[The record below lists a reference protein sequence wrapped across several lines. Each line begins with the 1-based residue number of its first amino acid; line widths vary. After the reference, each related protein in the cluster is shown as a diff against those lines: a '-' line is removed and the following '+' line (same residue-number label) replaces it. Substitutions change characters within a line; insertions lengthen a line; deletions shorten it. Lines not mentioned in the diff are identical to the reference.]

1 VSEARRRIVD
11 VLLQEVAE
19 VSAAVGSTPSRTAKV
34 TLVADLLRR
43 AADDPT
49 AQAAALV
56 PALVSWLSGDLR
68 QRRTGIGWTALRTR
82 PPPAAA
88 PTLTVAEVDAAFAGA
103 AGLSGPRSQTAR
115 RELLADLL
123 GRATAPEQRLLA
135 GLVSGELRQG
145 AQEGVMLA
153 AVAKA
158 AAVPESAVR
167 RAQTL
172 TGDLG
177 LVAGTALASGADGLA
192 GFGLQ
197 VGTPLAPM
205 LAGSAPSLAAAL
217 EKTGP
222 AGVEWKLD
230 GIRVQVHRDG
240 DQVRVFTRS
249 LEEITDRMPEVVAAV
264 VAGVPGR
271 AVLDGE
277 VLALHPDGRPRPFQ
291 VTGSRT
297 ATRSD
302 PVAGAAATP
311 LTLFVFDALHLA
323 GRDLLD
329 EPGSLRRNAL
339 RDSVDPNLLV
349 PRLDVSDPSDPE
361 QLAAAEAFTADAL
374 ARGHEGVVVKA
385 DTSPYA
391 MGRRGA
397 GWVKVKPV
405 HTLDLVILAAEWG
418 HGRRT
423 GKLSNLHLGA
433 HDVEGRFGPPGG
445 FVMLGKTFKGLTD
458 TMLGWQT
465 DALLALADGPTD
477 DWVVRVRPEL
487 VVEIAIDGVQTSPR
501 YPAKLALR
509 FARVVRYRQD
519 KRPADADTIE
529 AVEELRASPE
539 G

>member
-11 VLLQEVAE
+11 VLLQEVAN

-43 AADDPT
+43 AADDST
-49 AQAAALV
+49 AQSAALV

-68 QRRTGIGWTALRTR
+68 QRRTGIGWTALRTM
-82 PPPAAA
+82 PPPATA
-88 PTLTVAEVDAAFAGA
+88 PTLTVTEVDAAFGDA
-103 AGLSGPRSQTAR
+103 AELSGPRSQTAR

-158 AAVPESAVR
+158 AAVPEAAVR

-172 TGDLG
+172 AGDLG
-177 LVAGTALASGADGLA
+177 VVAGVALASGADGLA
-192 GFGLQ
+192 GFGLR

-205 LAGSAPSLAAAL
+205 LAGSAPNLAAAL
-217 EKTGP
+217 DKTGP

-240 DQVRVFTRS
+240 DQVRIFTRS
-249 LEEITDRMPEVVAAV
+249 LEEITDRMPEVVATV
-264 VAGVPGR
+264 LAGVPEQ

-277 VLALHPDGRPRPFQ
+277 VLALYPDGRPRPFQ

-339 RDSVDPNLLV
+339 RESVDPILLV
-349 PRLDVSDPSDPE
+349 PRLDVSDPTDPQ

-374 ARGHEGVVVKA
+374 ARGHEGVVVKSDA
-385 DTSPYA
+385 STYA

-433 HDVEGRFGPPGG
+433 LDPDGRFGPPGG

-458 TMLGWQT
+458 SMLAWQT
-465 DALLALADGPTD
+465 EALLALADGPTD
-477 DWVVRVRPEL
+477 GWVVRVRPEL
-487 VVEIAIDGVQTSPR
+487 LVEIALDGVQTSPR

-509 FARVVRYRQD
+509 FARVVRYRED

-529 AVEELRASPE
+529 AVEELRASSA